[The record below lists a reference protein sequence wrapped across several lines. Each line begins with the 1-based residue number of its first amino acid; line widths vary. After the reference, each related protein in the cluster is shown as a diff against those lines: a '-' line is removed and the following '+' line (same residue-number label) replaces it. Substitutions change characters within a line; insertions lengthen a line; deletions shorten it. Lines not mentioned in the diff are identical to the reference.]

1 MQCPWPQ
8 RRRILLLAAALV
20 SGCGVTSAKAEERK
34 PPTMSNTQ
42 AVFQLLAAL
51 EKEMPWS
58 ADKVQRV
65 LGVTL
70 KKPSLF
76 SGRKGL
82 EFNGRASFSC
92 LVITHV
98 RLVPAERQTEAE
110 LTIRLDKND
119 VDEVEVTQRLPKGFP
134 LPPPPPGY
142 GGVPDPRGIYVADRD
157 WGQVWFAFTAAGLW
171 SVSFGIGQH
180 GSPGI

>member
-1 MQCPWPQ
+1 
-8 RRRILLLAAALV
+8 LLAAALA
-20 SGCGVTSAKAEERK
+20 SSCGVTGIKAEERK

-58 ADKVQRV
+58 TDKVQRT

-76 SGRKGL
+76 SDKKGL
-82 EFNGRASFSC
+82 EFNGRASYSG
-92 LVITHV
+92 LVITNV
-98 RLVPAERQTEAE
+98 RFVPAEREIEAE
-110 LTIRLDKND
+110 LMIRLDKND

-142 GGVPDPRGIYVADRD
+142 GGVPNPRGIWVADRD
-157 WGQVWFAFTAAGLW
+157 WGQVFFAFTAAGLW
-171 SVSFGIGQH
+171 AVTFSVGQH